1 MPKDIRRIAKQ
12 LQKREKFHKEN
23 PLFFLT
29 LNKPQTKFMDAVCE
43 TRSDNLPRRIV
54 FIAANKVGK
63 TTMGV
68 LRGICLAIG
77 EHPFLPDDHPLR
89 KVPNWETPNVGLVC
103 GEQLSQSVD
112 KKLVPEYLHWIPKI
126 CEPEVKRNPQGVIVK
141 ITLNKDLQGRPL
153 GSVIHFRSWD
163 MTVDSFEGIDMHWI
177 HWDEPPRYPHF
188 VAAERGLLPTDGISF
203 MTFTSLKEPWIKDFA
218 DASIDYGGDD
228 PSTRVVEGGNIWEN
242 SIEKGGFL
250 TAAAIEEFVK
260 IVPKEEYPARVM
272 GQWLRSGS
280 IIYSSFKDEKPYVVP
295 NFEIP
300 RHWTRME
307 SVDPHDAKSTKWLFA
322 AISPHDISI
331 DGDVV
336 NRIFIVDYLNLAPDN
351 TIVSMVDEVRRKR
364 ADLGYSDRSLY
375 SIILD
380 AKYGR
385 AKTMSMTGEE
395 PPNWQARLEEAGAG
409 YIELSY
415 SKHGAIELGHK
426 IVKAYLKKQYYRIY
440 EKEIPGIVFLERCR
454 GLEGPIE
461 SMLKYRYKVGSDTPE
476 DDYKDWADTVRYL
489 CLARPVY
496 IDRSGFKA
504 RRETF
509 RPRDEQVGR

>member
-1 MPKDIRRIAKQ
+1 
-12 LQKREKFHKEN
+12 
-23 PLFFLT
+23 
-29 LNKPQTKFMDAVCE
+29 
-43 TRSDNLPRRIV
+43 
-54 FIAANKVGK
+54 
-63 TTMGV
+63 
-68 LRGICLAIG
+68 
-77 EHPFLPDDHPLR
+77 
-89 KVPNWETPNVGLVC
+89 
-103 GEQLSQSVD
+103 
-112 KKLVPEYLHWIPKI
+112 
-126 CEPEVKRNPQGVIVK
+126 
-141 ITLNKDLQGRPL
+141 
-153 GSVIHFRSWD
+153 
-163 MTVDSFEGIDMHWI
+163 
-177 HWDEPPRYPHF
+177 
-188 VAAERGLLPTDGISF
+188 
-203 MTFTSLKEPWIKDFA
+203 
-218 DASIDYGGDD
+218 
-228 PSTRVVEGGNIWEN
+228 VEGGDIWEN
-242 SIEKGGFL
+242 SVEKGGFL

-280 IIYSSFKDEKPYVVP
+280 IIYSSFKDDKPYVVP

-307 SVDPHDAKSTKWLFA
+307 AVDPHDAKSTKWLFA

-331 DGDVV
+331 DGEVV
-336 NRIFIVDYLNLAPDN
+336 NRIFVVDYLNLPSDS

-364 ADLGYSDRSLY
+364 AEHGYSDRSLY

-385 AKTMSMTGEE
+385 AKTISMTGEE

-415 SKHGAIELGHK
+415 SKHGAVELGHK
-426 IVKAYLKKQYYRIY
+426 IVKAYLMKHYSSTY
-440 EKEIPGIVFLERCR
+440 EKEIPGLVFLERCR

-476 DDYKDWADTVRYL
+476 EDYKDHADCVRYL

-504 RRETF
+504 RRSEF
-509 RPRDEQVGR
+509 KARDEYVGR